1 MKFNFISPKP
11 STALGKHS
19 VKTIATATT
28 MITTSTAGSALST
41 TAFASVVVA
50 CTAGELV
57 WALLRHGR

>member
-57 WALLRHGR
+57 WALLRHER